1 MVDSDTNSPTW
12 KFTQCFGDKG
22 DVEDITEAD
31 IISTVEFDH
40 TGNYLATGDK
50 GGRVVLF
57 ERNETKKTCEYK
69 FHTEFQSHEPEFDYL
84 KSLEIE
90 EKINKIKWCR
100 RQNAS
105 HYLLST
111 NDKTI
116 KLWKVFEK
124 SLKVVAEN
132 NLSDDLTPANLAG
145 GGGAPKQSPA
155 HRFKNAED
163 LIMPRLTHHD
173 TVVAAV
179 PRRTY
184 ANAHAYHIN
193 SISVNS
199 DGETF
204 ISSDDL
210 RINLWNLNIQDQ
222 SFNIVDIKPANMEEL
237 TEVITAAEFHP
248 LSCNWF
254 MYASSKGTIKLA
266 DMRQSALCDSHA
278 KLFEQEEDPSSRS
291 FFSEIISSISDVRF
305 SYDGRYILSR
315 DYLTVKIWDI
325 NMERQ
330 PVKTIPIHE
339 HLRPRLCD
347 TYENDSIF
355 DKFEVV
361 FSGDAKNVMT
371 GSYNN
376 NFMIYPSDPE
386 KEVEVVLQADKSA
399 FKAKKVG
406 VPTPINSSTSPTAT
420 NGGKKG
426 GSRAGSPA
434 AGAGGQGQ
442 RMRKETDA
450 DQIDFN
456 KKILHMSW
464 HPFED
469 SIAIAATNN
478 PKGISPLSEK
488 METTIRGHD
497 DEKIITDDPN
507 GPAMKERAST
517 EKPMQAAGRIIA
529 GLFSQWIA
537 VGAMLG
543 LIFGGCC
550 SNVYALEAI
559 IKVEPASGTL
569 LTFVQFLFVAVTGY
583 VSQFDRS
590 KPPFFLQENKVPLRR
605 WIVNIVLFFSIN
617 VLNNHA
623 FSYDISVPVHII
635 LRSGG
640 SITTMI
646 AGTLYGKRYSR
657 IQILAVILLT
667 FGDSSKTAERS
678 DKPAFGTG
686 LIILFVAQV
695 LSAIMGL
702 YTEETYK
709 KYGPQ
714 WRENLFY
721 SHLLSLPLFLPF
733 APSLIRQFRRLASS
747 PPLSLPTLGYLSGLG
762 LGENTGGEAA
772 EFHLPSQ
779 LAYLATN
786 VLTQYACI
794 RGVNLLAAVSSALT
808 VTIVLNI
815 RKLVSLLLSIWLFGN
830 RLAAGT
836 LIGAIIVFG
845 AGGLYSLDSRAKTS
859 RVHKGSGTK

>member
-1 MVDSDTNSPTW
+1 MVEGDSNSPTW

-132 NLSDDLTPANLAG
+132 NLSHDLTPGNVAG
-145 GGGAPKQSPA
+145 VGGGAPRALPQS
-155 HRFKNAED
+155 HFKTAGE
-163 LIMPRLTHHD
+163 LKLPRLTHHD

-248 LSCNWF
+248 ISCNWF

-266 DMRQSALCDSHA
+266 DMRESALCDQHA

-315 DYLTVKIWDI
+315 DYLTVKIWDV

-386 KEVEVVLQADKSA
+386 KEIEVVLQADKSA

-406 VPTPINSSTSPTAT
+406 IPTPINSSTSPTAT

-434 AGAGGQGQ
+434 AGAGQGQ

-450 DQIDFN
+450 DQIDYN

-478 PKGISPLSEK
+478 
-488 METTIRGHD
+488 
-497 DEKIITDDPN
+497 
-507 GPAMKERAST
+507 
-517 EKPMQAAGRIIA
+517 
-529 GLFSQWIA
+529 
-537 VGAMLG
+537 
-543 LIFGGCC
+543 
-550 SNVYALEAI
+550 
-559 IKVEPASGTL
+559 
-569 LTFVQFLFVAVTGY
+569 LFV
-583 VSQFDRS
+583 F
-590 KPPFFLQENKVPLRR
+590 
-605 WIVNIVLFFSIN
+605 
-617 VLNNHA
+617 
-623 FSYDISVPVHII
+623 
-635 LRSGG
+635 
-640 SITTMI
+640 
-646 AGTLYGKRYSR
+646 
-657 IQILAVILLT
+657 
-667 FGDSSKTAERS
+667 
-678 DKPAFGTG
+678 
-686 LIILFVAQV
+686 
-695 LSAIMGL
+695 
-702 YTEETYK
+702 
-709 KYGPQ
+709 
-714 WRENLFY
+714 
-721 SHLLSLPLFLPF
+721 
-733 APSLIRQFRRLASS
+733 
-747 PPLSLPTLGYLSGLG
+747 
-762 LGENTGGEAA
+762 
-772 EFHLPSQ
+772 
-779 LAYLATN
+779 
-786 VLTQYACI
+786 
-794 RGVNLLAAVSSALT
+794 SAL
-808 VTIVLNI
+808 
-815 RKLVSLLLSIWLFGN
+815 
-830 RLAAGT
+830 
-836 LIGAIIVFG
+836 
-845 AGGLYSLDSRAKTS
+845 
-859 RVHKGSGTK
+859 